1 MKLFKKI
8 RLPFVS
14 VKEHNKIVEDIK
26 NEFLAYLA
34 DEAAFENAKDKQ
46 QGDNSIYDPYDK
58 SYVYELANI
67 KESDW
72 SAVGGNVSSTRSQS
86 ISELWTMQDAAFN
99 KVHSDPH
106 ARAIVDNF
114 QRYTIGRGLKFEA
127 ANKDVQKVLNDFWFV
142 NSMDLR
148 QKSFIRSTFIEGEFF
163 LLYFINY
170 ATGNVRLRRVRS
182 REITDIETHPED
194 IQTILTYK
202 REYTAN
208 GESNIVF
215 YPDIDY
221 YEQLKDSFTGARST
235 HSGSFSKN
243 KMIQFIR
250 YGEEDE
256 VRGRVP
262 MDSVLNF
269 LKLYYNFL
277 IDRARLIHERS
288 KVVWIKKVLGR
299 GKEIKNLR
307 PMRSPKGGS
316 MLIETDTVSYRIERP
331 NLESSEAKQDGLA
344 LLYAIGSGVTMPLHI
359 LDQRTSE
366 ANYASLRK
374 ADSPWA
380 QAIIDNQDFWAAQF
394 DKMLRI
400 AIKANVEAGILPEK
414 VRVPKYDED
423 KLVEAMDLINRMV
436 VDGEDS
442 EKIVREV
449 SPILEGAHTV
459 ISMPTAEIPITKI
472 FPDVVKEDYLQQA
485 KVLQVHQ
492 QMGIASQRTLAE
504 KAGYDWEREL
514 FRMAQNTGDTNDG
527 KKKTKTKK

>member
-1 MKLFKKI
+1 MKLFKIK
-8 RLPFVS
+8 LPFIS
-14 VKEHNKIVEDIK
+14 VKEHNEIIEKIKSEFLEYLAEEATFEDI
-26 NEFLAYLA
+26 
-34 DEAAFENAKDKQ
+34 ENIQQKDR
-46 QGDNSIYDPYDK
+46 IRYDATDR
-58 SYVYELANI
+58 SYVYEIADV
-67 KESDW
+67 KEDTW
-72 SAVGGNVSSTRSQS
+72 SAVGGNANTARAQTV
-86 ISELWTMQDAAFN
+86 SELWTMQDAAFN

-106 ARAIVDNF
+106 ARAIVDNI

-127 ANKDVQKVLNDFWFV
+127 ASKDVQKVLNDFWYV
-142 NSMDLR
+142 NGMDLR
-148 QKSFIRSTFIEGEFF
+148 QKSFIRSTFIEGELFI
-163 LLYFINY
+163 LYFINY
-170 ATGNVRLRRVRS
+170 ATGNVRIRRVRS
-182 REITDIETHPED
+182 SEITDIETHPED

-202 REYTAN
+202 REYSAN
-208 GESNIVF
+208 SEYYVVY
-215 YPDIDY
+215 YPDIGY
-221 YEQLKDSFTGARST
+221 YDQLVDTFTGARSAY
-235 HSGSFSKN
+235 SDSFSKN
-243 KMIQFIR
+243 KMIQFVK

-262 MDSVLNF
+262 MDSVLMF

-299 GKEIKNLR
+299 GKEIKNLK

-366 ANYASLRK
+366 SVYSSLRK

-394 DKMLRI
+394 DKMLRV
-400 AIKANVEAGILPEK
+400 AIKANVEAGVLPEK

-459 ISMPTAEIPITKI
+459 ISMPTVEVPITKI

-485 KVLQVHQ
+485 KVLQIHQ

-514 FRMAQNTGDTNDG
+514 FRMAQNIGDSSNG
-527 KKKTKTKK
+527 KKAKAKK